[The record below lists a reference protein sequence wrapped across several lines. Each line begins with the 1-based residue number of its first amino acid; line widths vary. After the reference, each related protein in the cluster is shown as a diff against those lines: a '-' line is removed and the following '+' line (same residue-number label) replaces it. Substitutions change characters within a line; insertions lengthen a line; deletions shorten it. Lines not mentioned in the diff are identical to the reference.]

1 MAAPPASP
9 PASPIELGLE
19 PGMVVDEVLAA
30 LSQAYRVERHPPVD
44 LDNTFLD
51 TFDARLRS
59 ARLTLVL
66 SRTRGDRKAQL
77 VLTSAEGSV
86 IRAAAPAGRAA
97 RLFVADLPSGPIRE
111 RVGEAIE
118 MRALV
123 AQAKVKSRQGAATV
137 QDRQGKTVVRLLFE
151 QAAVSSGPGA
161 AVALTGRLRAS
172 PVLGYDRCFAD
183 VMAILG
189 SLPGLRPVK
198 RPLRDEAIS
207 VAGGRPSGVSAKI
220 AVGLKS
226 SMRADEATIALCRR
240 LAEVVE
246 DNMAGT
252 VDDVDSE
259 FLHDLRVAIRRSRS
273 VLREMR
279 GVLPP
284 AEADQA
290 RIDLRWVQEVTGP
303 TRDLDVQL
311 LEWPTMVAGLADQAT
326 DDLRPLQDLLAR
338 HRRRAFAA
346 MVGQLRGPPFADAW
360 RAWRDLL
367 ARPVS
372 PAEDPARPNAHRP
385 IAEVA
390 GARIVAV
397 YRRMVKMGAV
407 ITEHSPPEALHD
419 LRKRGKEC
427 RYLLELYGSL
437 WPQGTVSPMVTALKG
452 LQDVLGRFQDDEV
465 QATYLRSLGPEL
477 MATTG
482 NTDTLLALGLVIDG
496 LTRDQAAAREAFSG
510 RFAAFAD
517 QRNRE
522 LVATTFRAPT

>member
-1 MAAPPASP
+1 MAEP
-9 PASPIELGLE
+9 PASPIELALD
-19 PGMVVDEVLAA
+19 PAITPDDVLAA
-30 LSQAYRVERHPPVD
+30 LSKSFRVDRQPWADVE
-44 LDNTFLD
+44 TTYLD

-59 ARLTLVL
+59 ARLTLTWSRARRGRPAEFVLVGADGVL
-66 SRTRGDRKAQL
+66 SR
-77 VLTSAEGSV
+77 AE
-86 IRAAAPAGRAA
+86 APTARPT
-97 RLFVADLPSGPIRE
+97 RLFVADLPPGPVRDRVSG
-111 RVGEAIE
+111 AIE

-123 AQAKVKSRQGAATV
+123 PQATVTSRQVAATV
-137 QDRQGKTVVRLLFE
+137 QDREAKTVVRLLFE
-151 QAAVSSGPGA
+151 QPAVTRRQHDP
-161 AVALTGRLRAS
+161 VALTARLRAS
-172 PVLGYDRCFAD
+172 PVLGYRQAFAG
-183 VMAILG
+183 VTAALG
-189 SLPGLRPVK
+189 SLPGLRPPK

-207 VAGGRPSGVSAKI
+207 AAGGRPGGVSAKI
-220 AVGLKS
+220 AVGLQAA
-226 SMRADEATIALCRR
+226 MRADEATVALCRR

-252 VDDVDSE
+252 MADTDSE

-284 AEADQA
+284 AGADRA
-290 RIDLRWVQEVTGP
+290 RIDLRWIQEITGP

-311 LEWPTMVAGLADQAT
+311 LEWPNTVAGLPDQAAA
-326 DDLRPLQDLLAR
+326 DLRPLHELLAR
-338 HRRRAFAA
+338 RRRQAFGA
-346 MVGQLRGPPFADAW
+346 MVDQLKGCQFAEAW

-367 ARPVS
+367 AEPTAA
-372 PAEDPARPNAHRP
+372 PEDPARPNAHRP
-385 IAEVA
+385 IADVA
-390 GARIVAV
+390 GARIIAV
-397 YRRMVKMGAV
+397 YRRMVKMGEV
-407 ITEHSPPEALHD
+407 IGEQSAPEALHD

-496 LTRDQAAAREAFSG
+496 LSRDQAAARDAFAG
-510 RFAAFAD
+510 RFATFAD
-517 QRNRE
+517 GRNRA
-522 LVATTFRAPT
+522 LVTSTFRSPA